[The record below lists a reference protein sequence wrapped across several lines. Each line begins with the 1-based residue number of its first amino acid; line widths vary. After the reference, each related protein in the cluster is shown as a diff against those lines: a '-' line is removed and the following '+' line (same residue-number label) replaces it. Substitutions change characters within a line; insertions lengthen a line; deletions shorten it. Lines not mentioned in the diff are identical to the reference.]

1 MSNEYRAI
9 RISLWGLMAL
19 FCFISLHAQNPVDS
33 NKVRQ
38 LEEVQIGGDYFRQ
51 EAGAAVVQTLTS
63 KQLQHLPTLQLSD
76 ALKYMSGVVIKDY
89 GGAGGMKTISV
100 RGLGAQ
106 HTGVAYDGIA
116 LTDCQTGQIDLG
128 KLSLDHI
135 DNIKLTTGLEEDL
148 LQSARLF
155 SFSNLLQIRTSGA
168 LPSKPLRLRVSM
180 TMGSYGLYTPHVFC
194 EHLIKSQKRNNRFFL
209 WNLSANYTHAKGDY
223 PYLLHYGGP
232 TDSVSTERRQNSDVS
247 AFNVE
252 ANARIGIDTTQGLFL
267 KWYYYDSERGL
278 PSAIVFYNPH
288 SAQRLWN
295 RNTFGQLTYFKYFDR
310 RWAYLLNAKFNYDY
324 THYLDPDYLNEDG
337 FLDNQYV
344 QYEGYVSNTVKYKA
358 LSMQWGKDM
367 DLVFALSNDLFYNQL
382 NANTMECDHPQRIT
396 SLTALSTSFG
406 NKRFSLLGNLLLT
419 TVNNIASKVK
429 ENKSYI
435 HLSPSIGGSV
445 RLGQQM
451 TLRVFYKNIF
461 RMPTFNDLYYR
472 EVGNVDLE
480 PEKTHQWNV
489 GLVLDEQRLAAGRV
503 LISASWDGY
512 FNMVKDKI
520 VAFPSHNL
528 FSWTMLNYGL
538 VWIGGSELN
547 AHIQY
552 RMMKDFWLRLNGNCS
567 YQKAVDRTDPLGK
580 TFNQQIPY
588 TPLWSGSVGVS
599 LDMPWVTISYSL
611 IACGQRYAL
620 GQNIPANLV
629 EGYFDQS
636 ITIGHTYHIKDVD
649 LGFKCEFLNISN
661 NNYEIIRNYPMQGFG
676 WRLKVSL
683 GW

>member
-1 MSNEYRAI
+1 MSDKYKAI

-19 FCFISLHAQNPVDS
+19 FCFFSICAQNPVDS
-33 NKVRQ
+33 GKVRY

-51 EAGAAVVQTLTS
+51 EAGVAVVQTLTA
-63 KQLQHLPTLQLSD
+63 KQLRDLPTLQLSD

-89 GGAGGMKTISV
+89 GGSGGLKTISV

-116 LTDCQTGQIDLG
+116 LTDCQTGQVDLG
-128 KLSLDHI
+128 KLSLEYI
-135 DNIKLTTGLEEDL
+135 ENITLTTGLSEDL
-148 LQSARLF
+148 LKPARLF
-155 SFSNLLQIRTSGA
+155 SFSNLLQIRTHGQ

-180 TMGSYGLYTPHVFC
+180 TAGSFGFYSPQVFC
-194 EHLIKSQKRNNRFFL
+194 EHLMKSKKRNNRFFL

-232 TDSVSTERRQNSDVS
+232 TDSVSTERRQNTDVS

-252 ANARIGIDTTQGLFL
+252 ANARIGIDTTQGLFF

-278 PSAIVFYNPH
+278 PSAIVFYNLH

-295 RNTFGQLTYFKYFDR
+295 RNTFGQLTYFKYFDP

-337 FLDNQYV
+337 FLDNQFV

-358 LSMQWGKDM
+358 LSLHLAKPVY
-367 DLVFALSNDLFYNQL
+367 LVLALSNDLFFNQL
-382 NANTMECDHPQRIT
+382 NSNIMEYEQPKRFT
-396 SLTALSTSFG
+396 SMTAFSVYCG
-406 NKRFSLLGNLLLT
+406 NRRFSLLGNALLT
-419 TVNNIASKVK
+419 TVNNITSMDKADKNYV
-429 ENKSYI
+429 
-435 HLSPSIGGSV
+435 HLSPSVGGSV
-445 RLGQQM
+445 RLGQQLM
-451 TLRVFYKNIF
+451 LRAFYKNIF

-472 EVGNVDLE
+472 EVGNVNLE

-489 GLVLDEQRLAAGRV
+489 GLVLEEQRMASGKV
-503 LISASWDGY
+503 LLSASIDGY

-538 VWIGGSELN
+538 VWIGGSDLN
-547 AHIQY
+547 VHVQY
-552 RMMKDFWLRLNGNCS
+552 QMIKGYWWRLNGSCS

-588 TPLWSGSVGVS
+588 TPLWSGSIGVS
-599 LDMPWVTISYSL
+599 FDMPWLTVSYAL

-620 GQNIPANLV
+620 GQNIPDNLV
-629 EGYFDQS
+629 EGYLDHS
-636 ITIGHTYHIKDVD
+636 VTVGHTYRIKAMD

-661 NNYEIIRNYPMQGFG
+661 NNYEVIRNYPMQGFG